1 MSCRTLSEEVHVQVK
16 TRVLKLDQLK
26 EDLVENFRQWRRT
39 RKRTREK
46 LEELA
51 SKLQEQHI
59 RGSKSTIVGA
69 SAGTVGGILAIA
81 GLITAPFTFGA
92 GLLVSLVGAGIG
104 GVGGLVMTVS
114 KVVEVTLAELGLKEV
129 QRAIDEDEEASGPL
143 RERLVDLEGF
153 ISDLREIE
161 GNGVEFLRSR
171 AIREFP
177 TSTEGRIDL
186 SAMFLR
192 TSTAS
197 LGAGAVATAF
207 SFARAGGLAATP
219 TAYIAGGVVGA
230 ALLPLDIYM
239 LVRSSLEVHRGST
252 TQAVNDIRNWLQM
265 EFQCPEENEIQEL
278 VLEFVE
284 QRLGEVFD
292 DLITNNVQREN
303 GDD

>member
-1 MSCRTLSEEVHVQVK
+1 MSEEVYVQVK

-81 GLITAPFTFGA
+81 GLITAPFTLGA
-92 GLLVSLVGAGIG
+92 GLVVSLVGAGIG

-161 GNGVEFLRSR
+161 SNGVEFLRSR

-207 SFARAGGLAATP
+207 SLVRAGGLAGTP
-219 TAYIAGGVVGA
+219 AAYIAGGVVGA

-252 TQAVNDIRNWLQM
+252 TQAVNDIRNRLQS

-284 QRLGEVFD
+284 QRLDEVLDGEVS
-292 DLITNNVQREN
+292 NNVQREN

>member
-16 TRVLKLDQLK
+16 TKVLELDQLK
-26 EDLVENFRQWRRT
+26 EDLFENFRQWRPT

-92 GLLVSLVGAGIG
+92 GFVVSLFGAGIG
-104 GVGGLVMTVS
+104 GVGGLVMSVS
-114 KVVEVTLAELGLKEV
+114 KVVEVTLAKLGLKEV
-129 QRAIDEDEEASGPL
+129 QRTIDEDKEASGPF
-143 RERLVDLEGF
+143 RERLDDLERF
-153 ISDLREIE
+153 ISDLRRIE
-161 GNGVEFLRSR
+161 SNGFEFLRSR
-171 AIREFP
+171 AKREFP
-177 TSTEGRIDL
+177 PSTEGRIDL

-197 LGAGAVATAF
+197 VGAEAVATAF
-207 SFARAGGLAATP
+207 SLARAGGLAGTRA
-219 TAYIAGGVVGA
+219 AQIAGGVIGA
-230 ALLPLDIYM
+230 VVLPLDIYM
-239 LVRSSLEVHRGST
+239 LVKSSLEVHRGST
-252 TQAVNDIRNWLQM
+252 TQAVNDIRKLLS
-265 EFQCPEENEIQEL
+265 ELKCPEENEIQEL
-278 VLEFVE
+278 VQKFIE
-284 QRLGEVFD
+284 QRLNEVFD
-292 DLITNNVQREN
+292 DGVSNNVQREN

>member
-1 MSCRTLSEEVHVQVK
+1 MSEEVHVQVK
-16 TRVLKLDQLK
+16 TKVLELDQLK
-26 EDLVENFRQWRRT
+26 EDLFENFRQWRPT

-92 GLLVSLVGAGIG
+92 GFVVSLFGAGIG
-104 GVGGLVMTVS
+104 VVGGLVMSVS
-114 KVVEVTLAELGLKEV
+114 KVVEVTLAKLGLKEV
-129 QRAIDEDEEASGPL
+129 QRAIDEDEEASGRL
-143 RERLVDLEGF
+143 RERLVGLEKF

-161 GNGVEFLRSR
+161 SNGVEFLRSR
-171 AIREFP
+171 ARREFP

-197 LGAGAVATAF
+197 VGAGAVVTAF
-207 SFARAGGLAATP
+207 SLARARVLAGTRA
-219 TAYIAGGVVGA
+219 AHIAGGVIGA

-252 TQAVNDIRNWLQM
+252 TQAVNDIRNRLQS

>member
-1 MSCRTLSEEVHVQVK
+1 MSQEEHVQARL
-16 TRVLKLDQLK
+16 RVLELDRLT
-26 EDLVENFRQWRRT
+26 EDLVDTFKQWIPK

-59 RGSKSTIVGA
+59 KSSKSTIVGA

-92 GLLVSLVGAGIG
+92 GFVVSLVGAGIG
-104 GVGGLVMTVS
+104 GVGGLVMSVS
-114 KVVEVTLAELGLKEV
+114 KVVEVTLAKLGLKEV

-143 RERLVDLEGF
+143 RERLDDLERF
-153 ISDLREIE
+153 ISDLRRIE
-161 GNGVEFLRSR
+161 SNGFEFLRSR

-177 TSTEGRIDL
+177 PSTEGRIDL

-197 LGAGAVATAF
+197 AGAGAVATAF
-207 SFARAGGLAATP
+207 SLARAGGLAGTHA
-219 TAYIAGGVVGA
+219 AHIAGGVVGA

-252 TQAVNDIRNWLQM
+252 TQAVNDIRNRLQS
-265 EFQCPEENEIQEL
+265 EFQCPEVNEIQGL
-278 VLEFVE
+278 VLEFIE
-284 QRLGEVFD
+284 QRLDEVFD
-292 DLITNNVQREN
+292 DGVSNNVQREN